1 MPKIYYGFGQVHE
14 PLVVHI
20 FVIKLLITTTVTAGL
35 LVFGTS
41 CFFIAKR
48 VYGIV

>member
-1 MPKIYYGFGQVHE
+1 MALE
-14 PLVVHI
+14 PMANMHPP
-20 FVIKLLITTTVTAGL
+20 VTAGL
-35 LVFGTS
+35 LAFGVS

>member
-1 MPKIYYGFGQVHE
+1 MP
-14 PLVVHI
+14 VV
-20 FVIKLLITTTVTAGL
+20 VRELLITTTVTAGL
-35 LVFGTS
+35 LVFGIS

>member
-1 MPKIYYGFGQVHE
+1 MGKWLMCWGI
-14 PLVVHI
+14 LVS
-20 FVIKLLITTTVTAGL
+20 AGL
-35 LVFGTS
+35 LAFGIV